1 MVPGPF
7 SFSAM
12 PILDR
17 LKTELDRAGRAAQ
30 NALDE
35 GRLRLELFRAR
46 QTADR
51 SAQRLGYAVY
61 KAKRAGEE
69 LSTEQYAGLAADLTA
84 ARVKELQGMGCRVIV
99 WTVNDAG
106 RIRELTDWGVD
117 GICSDDLTLF

>member
-1 MVPGPF
+1 
-7 SFSAM
+7 M
-12 PILDR
+12 PIIDR

-61 KAKRAGEE
+61 KGRRAGTE
-69 LSTEQYAGLAADLTA
+69 LTTEQYAALAADLTA
-84 ARVKELQGMGCRVIV
+84 AEAEVTRYETLLAELAVRKGGSSSNLPAR
-99 WTVNDAG
+99 
-106 RIRELTDWGVD
+106 TD
-117 GICSDDLTLF
+117 

>member
-1 MVPGPF
+1 
-7 SFSAM
+7 M

-69 LSTEQYAGLAADLTA
+69 LGAEQIATMTADLTA
-84 ARVKELQGMGCRVIV
+84 AEAEVHRYETLLSELAVRKGGS
-99 WTVNDAG
+99 
-106 RIRELTDWGVD
+106 
-117 GICSDDLTLF
+117 SDDLPAKID

>member
-1 MVPGPF
+1 
-7 SFSAM
+7 M

-17 LKTELDRAGRAAQ
+17 LKNELDRAGRAAQ

-61 KAKRAGEE
+61 KAKRAGED
-69 LSTEQYAGLAADLTA
+69 LTTEQYASLAADLTA
-84 ARVKELQGMGCRVIV
+84 AEAEVHRYETLLAELAVRRGGSSDNLPVK
-99 WTVNDAG
+99 
-106 RIRELTDWGVD
+106 VD
-117 GICSDDLTLF
+117 

>member
-1 MVPGPF
+1 
-7 SFSAM
+7 M
-12 PILDR
+12 PIIDR

-61 KAKRAGEE
+61 KARRAGGE
-69 LSTEQYAGLAADLTA
+69 LTAEQYAPLAADLTA
-84 ARVKELQGMGCRVIV
+84 AEAEVARYETLLAELSVRKGGSSD
-99 WTVNDAG
+99 NLPA
-106 RIRELTDWGVD
+106 RID
-117 GICSDDLTLF
+117 